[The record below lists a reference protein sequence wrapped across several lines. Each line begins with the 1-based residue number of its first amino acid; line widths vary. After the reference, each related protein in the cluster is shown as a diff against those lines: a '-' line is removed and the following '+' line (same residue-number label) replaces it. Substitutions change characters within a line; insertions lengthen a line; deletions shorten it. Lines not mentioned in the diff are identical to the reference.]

1 MIGNYFRKVYEVRS
15 EIDYRF
21 DLCRFL
27 FALNTAI
34 FTVFMIA
41 HIISSS
47 NLAAVVWTSLM
58 VIGNILL
65 IVARSLRREHQP
77 LIGHLSVAGLL
88 LMCIAVLVSTATT
101 WSSVLGIL

>member
-1 MIGNYFRKVYEVRS
+1 MIGNYFRKIYEVRS

-41 HIISSS
+41 HITSQS
-47 NLAAVVWTSLM
+47 NINTIVATSLM
-58 VIGNILL
+58 VVGNIVLL
-65 IVARSLRREHQP
+65 VARSLRRERQP
-77 LIGHLSVAGLL
+77 LIGHLGIVGLL
-88 LMCIAVLVSTATT
+88 LMLAAVLMSIATT
-101 WSSVLGIL
+101 WSTILGIL